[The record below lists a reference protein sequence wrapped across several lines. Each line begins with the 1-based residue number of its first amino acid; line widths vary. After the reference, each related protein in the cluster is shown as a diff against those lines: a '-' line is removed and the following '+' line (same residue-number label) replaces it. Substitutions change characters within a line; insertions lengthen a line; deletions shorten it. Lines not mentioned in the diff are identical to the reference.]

1 MKKTTQAEAEVV
13 PSSRLVEVEVG
24 VPRTL
29 VEVIPSVFQWE
40 KKKSTE
46 VELGLQVAV
55 EFDNRNLYRDQQFV
69 TSKYIEKF
77 RLNTIFSSILHLSP
91 AP

>member
-40 KKKSTE
+40 KKSQLKLSWACKLQWSLTIEIFTEINSLLLQNTLKSS
-46 VELGLQVAV
+46 G
-55 EFDNRNLYRDQQFV
+55 
-69 TSKYIEKF
+69 
-77 RLNTIFSSILHLSP
+77 
-91 AP
+91 

>member
-1 MKKTTQAEAEVV
+1 MVPVTLLHYNIYFLILILSQIREAMKKTTQAEAEVV

-40 KKKSTE
+40 KK
-46 VELGLQVAV
+46 V
-55 EFDNRNLYRDQQFV
+55 N
-69 TSKYIEKF
+69 
-77 RLNTIFSSILHLSP
+77 
-91 AP
+91 